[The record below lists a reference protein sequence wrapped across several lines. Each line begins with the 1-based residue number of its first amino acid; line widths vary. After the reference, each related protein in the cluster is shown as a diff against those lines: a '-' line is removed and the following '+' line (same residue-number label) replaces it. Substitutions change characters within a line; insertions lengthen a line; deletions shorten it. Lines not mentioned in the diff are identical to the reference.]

1 MAKAYK
7 RREPKK
13 SYGPQ
18 KKRTDVAGQ
27 QKRKINWNR
36 MVVIAIGVLIS
47 LSMILALFA
56 TPGSHPG

>member
-1 MAKAYK
+1 MAKAHK

-13 SYGPQ
+13 NYGPQ
-18 KKRTDVAGQ
+18 KKRTEAAMQ
-27 QKRKINWNR
+27 QKKSINWNR